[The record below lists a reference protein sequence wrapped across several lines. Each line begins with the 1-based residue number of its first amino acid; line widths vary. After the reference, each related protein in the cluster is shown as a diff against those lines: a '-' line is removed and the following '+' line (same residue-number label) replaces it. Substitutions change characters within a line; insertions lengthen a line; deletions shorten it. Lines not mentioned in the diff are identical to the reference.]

1 MDVLLSNKGN
11 FYYLVLCTVIIA
23 ISLIISVIF
32 FRSKQKNVAVIAF
45 LVFLFTTFLFSWS
58 VYMLTEDQQQ
68 SSVRM
73 LGKAISDTLSNDRS
87 TAEGATRFYQYKVM
101 EQEENLEL
109 DWKKDQSFQFVLT
122 LNNTE
127 SGCNNMIT
135 GNANMEVGNQEIEMD
150 VDEKGSSYPTKQYVY
165 ETDSCRLSFRIAV
178 KDCSRVNIICAGC
191 GDSNDCPILSTGTLK
206 LVSSIQGTKEKLLPF
221 KDH

>member
-1 MDVLLSNKGN
+1 MQG
-11 FYYLVLCTVIIA
+11 
-23 ISLIISVIF
+23 
-32 FRSKQKNVAVIAF
+32 
-45 LVFLFTTFLFSWS
+45 
-58 VYMLTEDQQQ
+58 E
-68 SSVRM
+68 
-73 LGKAISDTLSNDRS
+73 AISDTLSNKHGTS
-87 TAEGATRFYQYKVM
+87 ENATRFYQYKVM

-135 GNANMEVGNQEIEMD
+135 GNATIEQGNQEIEMD
-150 VDEKGSSYPTKQYVY
+150 VDEKGNSYPTRQYIY

-191 GDSNDCPILSTGTLK
+191 GDTNDCPILSTGTLK
-206 LVSSIQGTKEKLLPF
+206 LVSSIEGTKEAKAPF
-221 KDH
+221 SPH